1 MTRKENTGIR
11 DLTFSNWVRVK
22 LPDSSTGFLVSDIDF
37 YMCNYNKKTH
47 LMVEIKAYNT
57 ELPKW
62 QRIMYKNI
70 YKWIKEGSEKEGWDF
85 KGVYFIK
92 FEKTSFNDGKVYL
105 NGKESSEDEII
116 KKLSL

>member
-57 ELPKW
+57 
-62 QRIMYKNI
+62 
-70 YKWIKEGSEKEGWDF
+70 
-85 KGVYFIK
+85 
-92 FEKTSFNDGKVYL
+92 
-105 NGKESSEDEII
+105 
-116 KKLSL
+116 